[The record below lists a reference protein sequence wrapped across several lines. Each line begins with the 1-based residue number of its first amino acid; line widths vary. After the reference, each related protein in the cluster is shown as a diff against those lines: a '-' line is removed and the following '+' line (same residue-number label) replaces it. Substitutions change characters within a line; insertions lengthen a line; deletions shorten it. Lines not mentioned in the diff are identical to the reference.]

1 MKRRLVTPLPALL
14 LLPLL
19 LLFLLLFLSGCSTTP
34 PDRPAGSDRSSG
46 PAPSSSAPFTATD
59 SGWIQLMTPM
69 SEQAGQLLAMASTH
83 ESAPPLASWATALA
97 KEHRTELAQ
106 LRQLLRR
113 MGLPDT
119 NVHEG
124 HDMPGMVT
132 DADLDRAR
140 RLTGADFDGF
150 VRQEI
155 RAHLEQS
162 ARVSRSESRAG
173 GSQEAKRLAARI
185 ADSRA
190 EQLKTLS
197 SLDE

>member
-1 MKRRLVTPLPALL
+1 MKRRLPTPLPALL
-14 LLPLL
+14 VLPLL
-19 LLFLLLFLSGCSTTP
+19 LVPLLFLGGCSASA
-34 PDRPAGSDRSSG
+34 DRPATPGRSAA

-59 SGWIQLMTPM
+59 TGWIQLMTPM
-69 SEQAGQLLAMASTH
+69 SEQAGQLLAMASAQDA
-83 ESAPPLASWATALA
+83 APPLASWAAALA

-106 LRQLLRR
+106 LRQLLGR

-132 DADLDRAR
+132 EADLDRAR
-140 RLTGADFDGF
+140 GLTGARFDGF

-162 ARVSRSESRAG
+162 QRVSLSETRAG

-190 EQLKTLS
+190 GQLRTLS
-197 SLDE
+197 SLDR